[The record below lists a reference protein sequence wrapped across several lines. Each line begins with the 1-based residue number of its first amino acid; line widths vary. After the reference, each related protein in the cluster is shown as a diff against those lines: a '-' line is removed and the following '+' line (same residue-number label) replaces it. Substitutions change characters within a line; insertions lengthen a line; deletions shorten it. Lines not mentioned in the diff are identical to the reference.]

1 MPIST
6 EHKKLTDAKK
16 DIRRLR
22 DTIFG
27 GERQIKKGSTEY
39 LPRLTT
45 MTSERYN
52 EFLSHA
58 TFQSITQDT
67 LKEYSGKTFRSDPT
81 WETPFPNELIENI
94 DGMGTHLIQFTEA
107 LFEGVASIGKMGIAI
122 VKNND
127 DPEDLPRFKL
137 YENDMCINWSE
148 ENELDDWVVLKERA
162 PMKNP
167 KDRYKHVMTDQYIL
181 MEIKD
186 GNYIREIHAKKSNR
200 MSDRDTTR
208 IGAPEV
214 IDGIKR
220 LPFIPINIKG
230 VDQDPSIFPL
240 LPIANLNLRHYRL
253 SSALDWGL
261 IQSQDPIT
269 YAGGYEEGEG
279 EVELGKDDLITS
291 PNPDFKMDIVEQRGY
306 NIESLRQTVS
316 DVERQLRYSG
326 AAAMEDAKRQ
336 VEAAEAVRLRQA
348 AQSNK
353 IVYIIKGCELGMRE
367 ALYRMAQFFPGE
379 GLDVDKDDFQ
389 FSISRDLIE
398 IRLPAEDVKALIELA
413 REGKITDE
421 VLVYTLFEGEVIPR
435 NTDLGRMIEE
445 IKNIKIKKELEMQQQ
460 QNSNINNHTQPI
472 MSDAA

>member
-6 EHKKLTDAKK
+6 EHKKLVEAKK
-16 DIRRLR
+16 DIKRLR

-27 GERQIKKGSTEY
+27 GERRVKKQATEY

-45 MTSERYN
+45 MTTERYN
-52 EFLSHA
+52 EFLAHA

-81 WETPFPNELIENI
+81 WEVPLPNELIENI
-94 DGMGTHLIQFTEA
+94 DGNGTHLIQFTEQ
-107 LFEGVASIGKMGIAI
+107 LFEGVASIGRMGIAV
-122 VKNND
+122 VKND
-127 DPEDLPRFKL
+127 DDDKKWPRLKL
-137 YENDMCINWSE
+137 YENDFIINWPD
-148 ENELDDWVVLKERA
+148 ENETEDWVVLKERV
-162 PMKNP
+162 PVKNA
-167 KDRYKHVMTDQYIL
+167 KDRYKHQMTDQYIL
-181 MEIKD
+181 MELKD
-186 GNYIREIHAKKSNR
+186 GKYIREIHTKQAGKIIADGETITS
-200 MSDRDTTR
+200 TR
-208 IGAPEV
+208 VGQPET
-214 IDGIKR
+214 IHGIKN

-230 VDQDPSIFPL
+230 VNWEPDIFPL

-291 PNPDFKMDIVEQRGY
+291 PNPDFSIGIAEQRGY

-353 IVYIIKGCELGMRE
+353 IVYIVKGCELGMCE

-379 GLDVDKDDFQ
+379 GLQVEKGEFQ

-398 IRLPAEDVKALIELA
+398 IRLPADDVKALLELA
-413 REGKITDE
+413 KEGKITDE
-421 VLVYTLFEGEVIPR
+421 VLANTLFEGEIIPR
-435 NTDLGRMIEE
+435 NTDLGRMLEE
-445 IKNIKIKKELEMQQQ
+445 IKRIQMEREKK
-460 QNSNINNHTQPI
+460 TQEEHEKQHRQTEP
-472 MSDAA
+472 MAA